1 MKTIKYVLNLVTPN
15 CYMAKIDIK
24 DVFYSIPILSKH
36 QKFLKFSLREKL
48 YKFTCL
54 PNGLCSGPRV
64 FTKLL
69 KPPLAKLRLDYI
81 KIAAYIDDLI
91 TLAYSFNIC
100 FKNVWKCVKLLG
112 NLGFVVHPEKSVFA
126 PSQEVEY
133 LGFIINSVTMTV
145 RLATEKKRN
154 IFDLCR
160 EVLLKECVSIRLVS
174 KLLGKFT
181 SNFQAIT
188 YGQLHYRD
196 LERLKKN
203 VLKINKG
210 NIDKN
215 TSTDSLGK

>member
-1 MKTIKYVLNLVTPN
+1 MKTIKYVLNLVNPN

-36 QKFLKFSLREKL
+36 QKFSKFTLRGKL

-100 FKNVWKCVKLLG
+100 FKNVWKSGKLLD
-112 NLGFVVHPEKSVFA
+112 NLDFAVNPEKSVFA
-126 PSQEVEY
+126 PSLKLKY
-133 LGFIINSVTMTV
+133 MGFTINSVTVTL
-145 RLATEKKRN
+145 RLITEKKRK
-154 IFDLCR
+154 IFHLSH
-160 EVLLKECVSIRLVS
+160 EVLLK
-174 KLLGKFT
+174 
-181 SNFQAIT
+181 
-188 YGQLHYRD
+188 
-196 LERLKKN
+196 
-203 VLKINKG
+203 
-210 NIDKN
+210 
-215 TSTDSLGK
+215 